1 MKTTSL
7 SGHHSRFGTT
17 YSVQYVYIIMP
28 NILHVI
34 LGLNYVYT
42 SNGVGKDKDKD
53 KYMSEKVGRSK
64 TDRQQSKGE

>member
-1 MKTTSL
+1 
-7 SGHHSRFGTT
+7 
-17 YSVQYVYIIMP
+17 MP